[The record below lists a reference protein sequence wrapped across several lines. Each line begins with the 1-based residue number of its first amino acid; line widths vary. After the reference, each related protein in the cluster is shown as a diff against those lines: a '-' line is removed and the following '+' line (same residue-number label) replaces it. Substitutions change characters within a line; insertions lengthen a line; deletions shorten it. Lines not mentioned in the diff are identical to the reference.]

1 MRSPMRFSLENYLL
15 FGVLVFAAIM
25 RLWNID
31 HWTFTNDELSALSR
45 LQFDSWTEILEHGIK
60 ANDAHPA
67 GTQFFLYVWT
77 SIFGTSE
84 IAVRLPFVAFG
95 LLSTFGIYQIG
106 KIWVHKHAGII
117 AATLFAGLG
126 FTITYSVL
134 ARPYSLGILGVV
146 WTLLF
151 LCKLVKTSPK
161 NSFLN
166 YLGLGIS
173 LSLSAYT
180 HYFAGVVAVTIFAL
194 GFYFINKKQLKLYLS
209 SGLFAFALYIPHIS
223 VFLHQFTKGG
233 GGTPWLGAP
242 EKDAIVTF
250 LNYAFNETW
259 IIWGG
264 LLLFLLVRTFLF
276 KGHRITS
283 IAIFGFIL
291 FSSTFCFAYFYSIF
305 QAPIFQYSVMVF
317 GFIGLLLFMA
327 DLTFFPEIKAHLVQT
342 IFLMGILALT
352 TIYWND
358 YRIESRFGTFE
369 KIAQHLDE
377 WSDGK
382 KDIRHL
388 TSINSTRYLQYYLDK
403 HESPVE
409 FENFKVGYNLAGS
422 DELKELVN
430 IINNHKGA
438 FVSYS
443 KSTFPSRLEAKEII
457 KCSFPKEVAYFKGEN
472 CESTLYSTGADNTQ
486 YSYQKKLSIDGE
498 SKDTYLFK
506 NSFLWQ
512 EFGIINDAQNYNLIV
527 VGQAKLA
534 SIQESVIVIDIK
546 RDGKAIQYQGEV
558 FWKGSDLRNF
568 ILEPNTWGFCTA
580 VVQLPETLK
589 NDDEIS
595 VYIYNPNNVLIGLRN
610 YEIKISSN

>member
-1 MRSPMRFSLENYLL
+1 MRSHMLFKTENFLL
-15 FGVLVFAAIM
+15 IAVLVFAAVM
-25 RLWNID
+25 RLWNIEN
-31 HWTFTNDELSALSR
+31 WTFTNDELSAISR
-45 LQFDSWTEILEHGIK
+45 LQFDSWAEILENGIK

-126 FTITYSVL
+126 FTITYSLL
-134 ARPYSLGILGVV
+134 ARPYALGILGVV

-151 LCKLVKTSPK
+151 FSKLVKLNPK
-161 NSFLN
+161 NSFIS
-166 YLGLGIS
+166 YLGFAAS
-173 LSLSAYT
+173 LSLCAYT
-180 HYFAGVVAVTIFAL
+180 HYFAGVVAVAIFAL
-194 GFYFINKKQLKLYLS
+194 GFYFISKKQIKPYLS

-242 EKDAIVTF
+242 EKDAILTF

-259 IIWGG
+259 IIWGM
-264 LLLFLLVRTFLF
+264 LLAFVLIRALKF
-276 KGHRITS
+276 KGRLFTS
-283 IAIFGFIL
+283 IAILGFIL
-291 FSSTFCFAYFYSIF
+291 FTLTFCIAYFYSIYK
-305 QAPIFQYSVMVF
+305 APIFQYSVMVF
-317 GFIGLLLFMA
+317 GFIGLLFLIA
-327 DLTFFPEIKAHLVQT
+327 DISFFPETKAHVAQT
-342 IFLMGILALT
+342 VFLMGMLALT
-352 TIYWND
+352 TFYWND

-377 WSDGK
+377 WSESK
-382 KDIRHL
+382 KDVQHL
-388 TSINSTRYLQYYLDK
+388 TSINSSRYLQYYLDQY
-403 HESPVE
+403 ESPAE
-409 FENFKVGYNLAGS
+409 FQNFKVSYNEAGS
-422 DELKELVN
+422 AALKNMVN
-430 IINNHKGA
+430 VINAHKGQ
-438 FVSYS
+438 FLSYS
-443 KSTFPSRLEAKEII
+443 KSTFPCRLEAKEII
-457 KCSFPKEVAYFKGEN
+457 KCSFPKEVDYFKGEN
-472 CESTLYSTGADNTQ
+472 CESTLYSIGADNSP
-486 YSYQKKLSIDGE
+486 YCYRKKLAIDEE
-498 SKDTYLFK
+498 SKETYLCK

-512 EFGIINDAQNYNLIV
+512 DFGLSGEDKNYNLIV

-534 SIQESVIVIDIK
+534 TLQESVIVVDIK
-546 RDGKAIQYQGEV
+546 RNGKALQYKGEI

-568 ILEPNTWGFCTA
+568 ILETNQWGFCTA
-580 VVQLPETLK
+580 VVQLPKGLK

-595 VYIYNPNNVLIGLRN
+595 VYIYNPNKILIGLRN